1 MKIFKTL
8 VAISILFSIY
18 LNATTIKDI
27 RFDGLIHISHQ
38 VAKEM
43 LGFGIGD
50 ELDIEKIDKSISR
63 FFEQN
68 YFKDIWIDENGGI
81 LTYHFVEKPVVAQ
94 VNIKGYESK
103 KDEIKSLINIKK
115 GDIFDQKSIN
125 ESKDLI
131 ISYLESK
138 GYYDSIVEVKTQK
151 LNKNS
156 LKLDFII
163 GKGEE
168 IIIKKVHFIGSKD
181 IDYDDVK
188 SNIANKQRQFL
199 GWLWGRDDGV
209 LKIDQLKYDS
219 ARIKD
224 YYMRNGYLD
233 ATVSTPFLRTYFE
246 DYKAD
251 LSYLINEGSVY
262 IIKSIKFSL
271 SKPVMD
277 IKKLKEDLKLH
288 EGRKFNVDKLRKD
301 ILKIEH
307 NVKDLGYA
315 YAKVYPDIKQDH
327 KKHTASIIYRIFPGE
342 VVYIKD
348 VLISGNTKTIDRVIR
363 RSIYLAP
370 GDKYS
375 YTDFQDSIT
384 ELRKT
389 GYFESVKIVKK
400 RVAKDKIALLVKV
413 KEAQTGSISGGIGYG
428 SYDGFLV
435 SASVS
440 DKNVFGSGIDTSVSI
455 DYSSKSLKGSIS
467 FYNPK
472 VFDSKYSLGGSIYNT
487 SNDYYSYNEDKV
499 GASLS
504 VGRRFTRTISGSITY
519 NIERSKLSDLDSSLN
534 PIFYTTD
541 NSLKS
546 AITLSA
552 KYDTT
557 DDYYLPRHGM
567 EFVSSVEFAGVGG
580 DEKYIKNINKFS
592 YFYGLDDLIDYDL
605 ILRYKAQFKI
615 AFDNGN
621 LPINEKIYMGGLS
634 NVRGYQSSSIAP
646 KNSAGSLIGGKEM
659 FANSF
664 EISIPL
670 VESMKMRGLLFF
682 DYGFIGEDNFDI
694 NRGGI
699 GTGIEWSSPL
709 GAIEFIFARAINDK
723 AGDRTSNFEFSIG
736 RRF

>member
-8 VAISILFSIY
+8 VAISILFSTY
-18 LNATTIKDI
+18 LSATTIKDI

-188 SNIANKQRQFL
+188 SDIANKQRQFL

-271 SKPVMD
+271 SKPIID

-327 KKHTASIIYRIFPGE
+327 KKHTASITYKIFPGE

-389 GYFESVKIVKK
+389 GYFESVKIEKK

-440 DKNVFGSGIDTSVSI
+440 DKNVFGSGIDTSVNI

-546 AITLSA
+546 AITLLA

-664 EISIPL
+664 EVSIPL

-694 NRGGI
+694 NRGGM
-699 GTGIEWSSPL
+699 GAGIEWRSPL
-709 GAIEFIFARAINDK
+709 GAIEFIFARTINDK
-723 AGDRTSNFEFSIG
+723 AGDRTSSFEFSIG